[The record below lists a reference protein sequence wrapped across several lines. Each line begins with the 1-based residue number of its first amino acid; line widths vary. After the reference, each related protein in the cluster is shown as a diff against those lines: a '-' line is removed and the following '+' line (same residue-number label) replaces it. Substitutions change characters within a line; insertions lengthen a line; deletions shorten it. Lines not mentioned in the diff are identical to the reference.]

1 MQKSS
6 GTKIVESRK
15 QGGNKELEKR
25 QSEAT
30 SKETL
35 SDLEESEKVPDPKP
49 TRGADES
56 SIPSP
61 DGTADEGRQDNDG
74 SGPM

>member
-1 MQKSS
+1 MQEANRTKS
-6 GTKIVESRK
+6 VE
-15 QGGNKELEKR
+15 QQDEQKELKER

-35 SDLEESEKVPDPKP
+35 NDLEQSEKVPTPNP
-49 TRGADES
+49 SRLADES
-56 SIPSP
+56 SLPSP
-61 DGTADEGRQDNDG
+61 DGTSDEVRKDNDG